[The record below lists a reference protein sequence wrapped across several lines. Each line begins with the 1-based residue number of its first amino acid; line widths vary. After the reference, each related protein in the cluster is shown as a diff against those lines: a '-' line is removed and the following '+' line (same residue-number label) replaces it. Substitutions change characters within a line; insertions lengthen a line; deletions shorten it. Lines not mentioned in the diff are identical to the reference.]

1 MSEQMKYYRLP
12 ADSEAGK
19 KLTAV
24 YAAGKK
30 AVEAASKMAK
40 ALRAAEFEMHPGFA
54 MGGIGALYFRFKP
67 AKRRFD
73 VREKVEGLYLCYP
86 NTSTEEGREIL
97 RRVSALPVVKMEQ
110 VAEAFGIKNG
120 QVLPSNA
127 LLPMFFRVEQ
137 QWDYVKTAIAL
148 DLPELEEVSQ
158 EEFEKAYKY
167 AEESEA

>member
-1 MSEQMKYYRLP
+1 MSEMKHYRLP
-12 ADSEAGK
+12 VDSETGK
-19 KLTAV
+19 KLTSL

-40 ALRAAEFEMHPGFA
+40 ALRATEFEMHPGFA

-73 VREKVEGLYLCYP
+73 IRDQVNGLHLCFP
-86 NTSTEEGREIL
+86 NTATEDGKQIL
-97 RRVSALPVVKMEQ
+97 RRISALPVVKMEQ

-120 QVLPSNA
+120 QVLPDNA

-137 QWDYVKTAIAL
+137 QWDYIKTAIDL
-148 DLPELEEVSQ
+148 DIPEMEEVSQ
-158 EEFEKAYKY
+158 EEFEKALKY
-167 AEESEA
+167 AEESEV

>member
-1 MSEQMKYYRLP
+1 MKYYRLP

-19 KLTAV
+19 KITAL

-40 ALRAAEFEMHPGFA
+40 ALRATEFEMHPGFA
-54 MGGIGALYFRFKP
+54 IGGIGALYFRFKP

-73 VREKVEGLYLCYP
+73 IREQVDGLYLCFP
-86 NTSTEEGREIL
+86 NTSTEEGKEIL
-97 RRVSALPVVKMEQ
+97 RRISALPVVKMEQ
-110 VAEAFGIKNG
+110 VAEAFGIRNG
-120 QVLPSNA
+120 QVLPESA

-137 QWDYVKTAIAL
+137 QWDYVKTAIGL
-148 DLPELEEVSQ
+148 DLPEMEEVTQ

-167 AEESEA
+167 AEEGEV